1 MLLPKLLPPDLATAA
16 LRRLRP
22 TATQLADF
30 SGHLTE
36 LRHLDPT
43 KIERHAETHI
53 LNFLLAATRPA
64 GAGSRYGN
72 VNGKRDPAAAAAAA
86 EAAVD
91 AALAVLYGVAL
102 PGAG

>member
-30 SGHLTE
+30 KAHLTE
-36 LRHLDPT
+36 LLKHLDPT
-43 KIERHAETHI
+43 KIERHGETHI
-53 LNFLLAATRPA
+53 LDFLRAVSKPA

-72 VNGKRDPAAAAAAA
+72 VNGKRD
-86 EAAVD
+86 
-91 AALAVLYGVAL
+91 LVLHLGETADTPL
-102 PGAG
+102 RWCWK